1 MAGLL
6 VFHWS
11 GQERHGVCLT
21 GARAAHHSLLPAVER
36 LSFPKDVMAC
46 FCKGRANNVARHP
59 RTARPFAADR
69 AVALHDRSRSVRD
82 EHADGTRMRLL
93 SAIFPGSG
101 KYENGQAV
109 RGVCAVGADVE
120 HVVELRFL

>member
-6 VFHWS
+6 VFHWP
-11 GQERHGVCLT
+11 GQERHGVRLT
-21 GARAAHHSLLPAVER
+21 GARAAHHSLLPAVKR
-36 LSFPKDVMAC
+36 LSFPKGVMAC
-46 FCKGRANNVARHP
+46 FCKGRANNVARNP
-59 RTARPFAADR
+59 RTARRIRCRPR
-69 AVALHDRSRSVRD
+69 GRLHDRSRLARD
-82 EHADGTRMRLL
+82 ERANGTRMRLL

-101 KYENGQAV
+101 KYENGLAV